1 MDKDPTV
8 EVAKQ
13 YNAIVE
19 EYLVC
24 GHIDKNTRRW
34 AYTDTRDVRTHMY
47 YHLPKVHK
55 QLIKPSGRPIISGTN
70 VPMEKL
76 SQLIDSWLQEYVS
89 GLPSFVKD
97 STHMLN
103 NIQEWNI
110 QYGPFEDIA
119 LVTFDITTLYTNIP
133 HADMTEALTY
143 FLEQRNL
150 GSTPPADVLI
160 KATQHVLDN
169 NYFKFEGQCYKQV
182 YSTTMGIPMLPAV
195 ANLFMG
201 WLERKILENSP
212 MTLMQNQWKR
222 FIDDI
227 FVLWLGLQED
237 LQTFSQYLNT
247 VHPIKF
253 TTASLQTEIPFL
265 DIMMKVRNSLL
276 QTDLH
281 IKPTDAH
288 NYFHHL
294 SAHPHH
300 CKNSIPFSQFL

>member
-1 MDKDPTV
+1 M
-8 EVAKQ
+8 
-13 YNAIVE
+13 
-19 EYLVC
+19 
-24 GHIDKNTRRW
+24 
-34 AYTDTRDVRTHMY
+34 
-47 YHLPKVHK
+47 
-55 QLIKPSGRPIISGTN
+55 
-70 VPMEKL
+70 
-76 SQLIDSWLQEYVS
+76 
-89 GLPSFVKD
+89 KD

-103 NIQEWNI
+103 IIRDWNI
-110 QYGPFEDIA
+110 EYGPFEDVT
-119 LVTFDITTLYTNIP
+119 LVTFDVTSLYTNTP
-133 HADMTEALTY
+133 HADSPVTLT
-143 FLEQRNL
+143 
-150 GSTPPADVLI
+150 
-160 KATQHVLDN
+160 
-169 NYFKFEGQCYKQV
+169 
-182 YSTTMGIPMLPAV
+182 
-195 ANLFMG
+195 
-201 WLERKILENSP
+201 
-212 MTLMQNQWKR
+212 QNQWKR